1 MKVTKDDITTY
12 LKQVLNDGAEYAKAD
27 GLKTIG
33 EWFPGVD
40 LRQLASQEFEATLE
54 TDAEWEEFE
63 RLLKEVLAE
72 VCTPEVLSRKV
83 TDWIPLK

>member
-1 MKVTKDDITTY
+1 VSVCHPK
-12 LKQVLNDGAEYAKAD
+12 
-27 GLKTIG
+27 
-33 EWFPGVD
+33 
-40 LRQLASQEFEATLE
+40 LASQEFEATLE

-83 TDWIPLK
+83 TDWIPLN

>member
-1 MKVTKDDITTY
+1 MNVTKDDITTY

-33 EWFPGVD
+33 EWFPGVN
-40 LRQLASQEFEATLE
+40 LWQLASQEFEATLE
-54 TDAEWEEFE
+54 TDAERGEFE
-63 RLLKEVLAE
+63 RLFKEVLAE
-72 VCTPEVLSRKV
+72 VCTPQVLSRKV

>member
-1 MKVTKDDITTY
+1 VSI
-12 LKQVLNDGAEYAKAD
+12 NDGAEYAK
-27 GLKTIG
+27 
-33 EWFPGVD
+33 
-40 LRQLASQEFEATLE
+40 
-54 TDAEWEEFE
+54 AEWEEFE